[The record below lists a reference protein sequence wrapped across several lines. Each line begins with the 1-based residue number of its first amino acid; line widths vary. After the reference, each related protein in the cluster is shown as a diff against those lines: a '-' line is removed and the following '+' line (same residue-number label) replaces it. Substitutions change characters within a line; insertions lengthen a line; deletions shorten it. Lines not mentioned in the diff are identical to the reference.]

1 MQNNP
6 QDTLV
11 MENSRSL
18 VLALLQREIGRLA
31 GVFMVLCGLCAFF
44 AVASWNVADPSL
56 SHATDNPVT
65 NWLGFF
71 GASLSDLLMQFFGL
85 AAYAIILP
93 LISLG
98 IRMAMANPVGS
109 FRKNL
114 VMAAG
119 SVALFTVFF
128 GIFNAPITWP
138 LPVGLGGVIGDMFIS
153 IPAAIF
159 GSLNSAFL
167 TIMIA
172 IVLLVPATMLMFALL
187 GLPAMPSAEG
197 EGIIAMIG
205 ASAGAVAHWWYMRR
219 AKMRHQLQKSQALMA
234 SKRKMAEFDLHETG
248 LEDTEPVQ
256 ARDFYD
262 ETLSNAPTDTIMPEA
277 PWDEAAQNYVP
288 SDREPTFSTPEVFEA
303 PLHDID
309 DDMTDLPDPAGMR
322 RVVQPQTAPPVAPTA
337 SADTQIAR
345 VQPRVEPTAPAPAQG
360 SRIRREA
367 QPAFLKASDFELP
380 ELHMLSEPK
389 SVERHPSLSD
399 EALEENAR
407 LLESVL
413 EDFGV
418 RGEII
423 HVRPGPVVTLYE
435 LEPAPGIKSSRV
447 IGLADDIA
455 RSMSAIAARVAV
467 VPGRNAIG
475 IELPNPTRETVY
487 LRELLAS
494 RDYENSKAKLGL
506 ALGKTINGDSV
517 IADLAKMPHL
527 LVAGTTGSGKS
538 VAINTMILSLLY
550 KWTPQD
556 CRLIMI
562 DPKMLE
568 LSVYDGIPH
577 LLTPVV
583 TDPKKAVVA
592 LKWTV
597 REMEDRY
604 RRMSKLGV
612 RNIDGFNSRVAQ
624 AEAKGEQI
632 SRTVQTG
639 FDRDTGEAIYETEA
653 LAFEKMP
660 YIVVIIDEMADLM
673 MVAGKDIEGAV
684 QRLAQM
690 ARAAGIHVVM
700 ATQRPSVDVI
710 TGTIKANFPTRIS
723 FQVTSKIDS
732 RTILGEQGAEQLL
745 GMGDMLYMAGGG
757 KTQRV
762 HGPFVSDDEV
772 EQVVAHLKMQ
782 GVPEYLDA
790 ITEDEEEEE
799 GEAGGSGASG
809 TSNLANSDDPYDQ
822 AVAVVLRDRKAS
834 TSYVQRRLGIGYNR
848 AASIIERMEDEGL
861 IGPANHA
868 GKREILVPDPE
879 ETL

>member
-1 MQNNP
+1 MRDSP
-6 QDTLV
+6 QDTLM
-11 MENSRSL
+11 MEDSRSL
-18 VLALLQREIGRLA
+18 VMALLQREAGRLA
-31 GVFMVLCGLCAFF
+31 GIAMIIGGIIGFF
-44 AVASWNVADPSL
+44 SIASWNVADPSL

-71 GASLSDLLMQFFGL
+71 GASVADLLMQFFGL
-85 AAYAIILP
+85 AAYMLLLPIL
-93 LISLG
+93 SLG
-98 IRMAMANPVGS
+98 ARMAWAKPVGS
-109 FRKNL
+109 LRKNIAI
-114 VMAAG
+114 VTGATI
-119 SVALFTVFF
+119 LFTMVFGLF
-128 GIFNAPITWP
+128 QAPMTWP
-138 LPVGLGGVIGDMFIS
+138 LPLGLGGVIGDMFLS
-153 IPAAIF
+153 LPAMLF
-159 GSLNSAFL
+159 GTLDN
-167 TIMIA
+167 
-172 IVLLVPATMLMFALL
+172 ALL
-187 GLPAMPSAEG
+187 GTIIALLLAVPACMLLLNALGQAALPSADSEG
-197 EGIIAMIG
+197 PLALIG
-205 ASAGAVAHWWYMRR
+205 AGAGAIAHWWYMRKARMAARQRQQAHKAPSPGPASERR
-219 AKMRHQLQKSQALMA
+219 AY
-234 SKRKMAEFDLHETG
+234 AEPEFADTDDLG
-248 LEDTEPVQ
+248 
-256 ARDFYD
+256 
-262 ETLSNAPTDTIMPEA
+262 
-277 PWDEAAQNYVP
+277 
-288 SDREPTFSTPEVFEA
+288 A
-303 PLHDID
+303 PLSDDGLYEEDDQAEDSWQDDLQADDQDNFDDNDIAFD
-309 DDMTDLPDPAGMR
+309 DDGIFIPDSDDIEDDMTDLPPEPGMKR
-322 RVVQPQTAPPVAPTA
+322 PKTP
-337 SADTQIAR
+337 IAR
-345 VQPRVEPTAPAPAQG
+345 PTINKTAPRVEKPAQAPELG
-360 SRIRREA
+360 NRIRREA
-367 QPAFLKASDFELP
+367 QPAFLRTSDFELP
-380 ELHMLSEPK
+380 ELHMLSEPQ
-389 SVERHPSLSD
+389 SIERHASLSD

-407 LLESVL
+407 LLETVL

-487 LRELLAS
+487 LRALLAS
-494 RDYENSKAKLGL
+494 RDYEKSKAKLGL

-624 AEAKGEQI
+624 SKAKGEQI

-639 FDRDTGEAIYETEA
+639 FDRDTGEAIYETEE
-653 LAFEKMP
+653 LAFDKMP

-772 EQVVAHLKMQ
+772 EKVVAHLKMQ

-790 ITEDEEEEE
+790 ITEDDDEED
-799 GEAGGSGASG
+799 AGSGKSG
-809 TSNLANSDDPYDQ
+809 SGSTSGMEESDDPYDQ

-834 TSYVQRRLGIGYNR
+834 TSYIQRRLGIGYNR
-848 AASIIERMEDEGL
+848 AASIIERMEDEGV
-861 IGPANHA
+861 IGAANHA
-868 GKREILVPDPE
+868 GKREILVPDPDE
-879 ETL
+879 VM

>member
-1 MQNNP
+1 MRNNP
-6 QDTLV
+6 QDTLL

-18 VLALLQREIGRLA
+18 ALALLQREIGRLF
-31 GVFMVLCGLCAFF
+31 GVFMALIGLCAFF
-44 AVASWNVADPSL
+44 AIASWNVADPSL

-93 LISLG
+93 LLSLG
-98 IRMAMANPVGS
+98 VRMAMATPVGS
-109 FRKNL
+109 LRKNL
-114 VMAAG
+114 AMTIG
-119 SVALFTVFF
+119 SVALFTMIF
-128 GIFNAPITWP
+128 GLFNAPATWP
-138 LPVGLGGVIGDMFIS
+138 LPVGLGGVIGDM
-153 IPAAIF
+153 
-159 GSLNSAFL
+159 
-167 TIMIA
+167 
-172 IVLLVPATMLMFALL
+172 LL
-187 GLPAMPSAEG
+187 GLPALPSSDG
-197 EGIIAMIG
+197 EGISAMIG
-205 ASAGAVAHWWYMRR
+205 ATAGAVTHWWYMRR
-219 AKMRHQLQKSQALMA
+219 AKMSQRQEMRQRNMEAKRQMA
-234 SKRKMAEFDLHETG
+234 DFDLHEAG
-248 LEDTEPVQ
+248 LSPEEDDDQDLYAEHSDDDIQSDVPWDDDATIGS
-256 ARDFYD
+256 ARDD
-262 ETLSNAPTDTIMPEA
+262 MSELAAVAPEMHHEPEA
-277 PWDEAAQNYVP
+277 
-288 SDREPTFSTPEVFEA
+288 F
-303 PLHDID
+303 HDID
-309 DDMTDLPDPAGMR
+309 DDMTDLPQQNGMR
-322 RVVQPQTAPPVAPTA
+322 RVVQPQSIQPEAQPAAPAPDRSQVSRA
-337 SADTQIAR
+337 A
-345 VQPRVEPTAPAPAQG
+345 PRVEKSAPAPQQG

-367 QPAFLKASDFELP
+367 QPAFLKTSDFELP
-380 ELHMLSEPK
+380 ELHMLSEPRNI
-389 SVERHPSLSD
+389 VRHESLSD

-407 LLESVL
+407 LLETVL

-475 IELPNPTRETVY
+475 IELPNPSRETVY

-550 KWTPQD
+550 KWTPQE

-612 RNIDGFNSRVAQ
+612 RN
-624 AEAKGEQI
+624 
-632 SRTVQTG
+632 VQTG
-639 FDRDTGEAIYETEA
+639 FDRDTGEAIYETEE

-757 KTQRV
+757 KSSRTIR
-762 HGPFVSDDEV
+762 
-772 EQVVAHLKMQ
+772 
-782 GVPEYLDA
+782 
-790 ITEDEEEEE
+790 
-799 GEAGGSGASG
+799 
-809 TSNLANSDDPYDQ
+809 
-822 AVAVVLRDRKAS
+822 LR
-834 TSYVQRRLGIGYNR
+834 
-848 AASIIERMEDEGL
+848 
-861 IGPANHA
+861 
-868 GKREILVPDPE
+868 
-879 ETL
+879 